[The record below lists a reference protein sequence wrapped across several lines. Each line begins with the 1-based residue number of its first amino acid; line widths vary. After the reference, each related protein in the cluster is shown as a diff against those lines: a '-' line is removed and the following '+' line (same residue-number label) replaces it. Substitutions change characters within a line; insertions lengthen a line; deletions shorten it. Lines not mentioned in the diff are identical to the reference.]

1 MIEDFTKNFMKE
13 VSEEIKAERE
23 RIKAVVEEQIEKKI
37 EHKQE
42 NIKFD
47 FRRKHQLSFTEVR
60 RIKEKI
66 FFWIDNPDYERKG
79 PASPEAKDL

>member
-1 MIEDFTKNFMKE
+1 ME
-13 VSEEIKAERE
+13 SEEILKERE

-37 EHKQE
+37 EHMQK

-60 RIKEKI
+60 RIGEKI
-66 FFWIDNPDYERKG
+66 LFWIDNPDYKRKKIPSSSTG
-79 PASPEAKDL
+79 QSL